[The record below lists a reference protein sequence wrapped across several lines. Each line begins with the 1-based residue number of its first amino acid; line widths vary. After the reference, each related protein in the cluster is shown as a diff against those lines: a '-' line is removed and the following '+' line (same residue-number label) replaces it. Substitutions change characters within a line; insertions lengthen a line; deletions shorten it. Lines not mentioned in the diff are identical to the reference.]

1 MKAILLL
8 CSGLLLMQTAVAA
21 SAARLPDPANGQ
33 KLFVGSPCDTVE
45 LTGPNPAITNSTE
58 LEKRVRM
65 CDINRN
71 INWYNDEIQDVVTYL
86 KQTYYKFP

>member
-1 MKAILLL
+1 MKAMLIL

-21 SAARLPDPANGQ
+21 PDPANGQ

-45 LTGPNPAITNSTE
+45 LTGPNPAITNHAA
-58 LEKRVRM
+58 LEKQVRA

-71 INWYNDEIQDVVTYL
+71 INWYDDEILDVVTYL
-86 KQTYYKFP
+86 NQTYYKFP